1 MSLGD
6 SDKVKPYGQ
15 RQQSTAAMLTSLQ
28 LAFARETW
36 GWCRR
41 LHENLIRSA
50 RIVLD
55 AYSYPK
61 DSEKIMRQTGL
72 ARSQIADCR
81 LVYKRT
87 RVHAFGIMVEMYKE
101 EFGDE
106 EVNCES
112 SPEQAASF

>member
-1 MSLGD
+1 MRTVLII
-6 SDKVKPYGQ
+6 KMFVN
-15 RQQSTAAMLTSLQ
+15 RV
-28 LAFARETW
+28 ETTTLVNRMFS
-36 GWCRR
+36 GHLPFPMRK
-41 LHENLIRSA
+41 
-50 RIVLD
+50 
-55 AYSYPK
+55 SYPK

>member
-6 SDKVKPYGQ
+6 SDKVKPFGQ

-50 RIVLD
+50 RVVLD

-61 DSEKIMRQTGL
+61 DLEKILRQTGL
-72 ARSQIADCR
+72 ARSQIADWFINDR
-81 LVYKRT
+81 LCTPLETNGWNGHR
-87 RVHAFGIMVEMYKE
+87 RVR
-101 EFGDE
+101 
-106 EVNCES
+106 
-112 SPEQAASF
+112 